1 MFDCHVHTKFSSDSN
16 MRLEDVLK
24 RIKYDGFGV
33 IVTEHMDLKYPDEG
47 KFQFDTKEY
56 FREYETYR
64 SDKILLGIELGLRLD
79 CIAENKKI
87 IEENPFDYVI
97 GSIHVVKGIDIFRD
111 CFYENKSKKEAYE
124 EYLSYI
130 YSCIKDSD
138 FFDSLGHIDYIT
150 RYSIYDDKELY
161 YEDFSDLI
169 DEILKILSSKGKAIE
184 LNTRRLDNRVAADN
198 MLKILKRFK
207 ELGGEFVTLGSDAH
221 DIDSIGRHFKVAE
234 EIIKMSKLRRV
245 YFKNRKIELLPQV

>member
-16 MRLEDVLK
+16 MKLEDVLK
-24 RIKYDGFGV
+24 KVKDNEFGV
-33 IVTEHMDLKYPDEG
+33 IITEHMDLKYPDEG
-47 KFQFDTKEY
+47 KFQFDTREY
-56 FREYETYR
+56 FNEYEIYR

-79 CIAENKKI
+79 CIKENKKI

-97 GSIHVVKGIDIFRD
+97 GSIHVVNGIDIFQN
-111 CFYENKSKKEAYE
+111 CFYENKSKKEAYQ

-130 YSCIKDSD
+130 YRCIKDSD

-161 YEDFSDLI
+161 YEDFSDVI
-169 DEILKILSSKGKAIE
+169 DEILKVLSLKEKAME
-184 LNTRRLDNRVAADN
+184 LNTRRLDSKVAAEN

-207 ELGGEFVTLGSDAH
+207 ELGGKFVTLGSDAH
-221 DIDSIGRHFKVAE
+221 DVNSIGKHFKVAE
-234 EIIKMSKLRRV
+234 EIIKISGLKIV
-245 YFKNRKIELLPQV
+245 YFKNRKIKLLQV